1 MRITILAP
9 VLIGLLSAGAAAP
22 SPVTELAG
30 RYSSHFKN
38 GFVTGEKYESDD
50 ILEIVPVDATHAYF
64 RFDLQFYNGHSCSL
78 QGIAH
83 AVGNTLAYREAPTGV
98 DEKRCT
104 LTIARKGAKL
114 GWDDGDD
121 TCRAYCGARG
131 SFSEGSLPWSSKRPI
146 TYMARLKG
154 SSEYK
159 SALAEWKKGNK

>member
-1 MRITILAP
+1 MKTAILAP
-9 VLIGLLSAGAAAP
+9 ILIVLLSAGAAAP

-64 RFDLQFYNGHSCSL
+64 RFDLQFYNGHSCAL

-83 AVGNTLAYREAPTGV
+83 AVGNTLAYREAPTGAG
-98 DEKRCT
+98 EKRCT
-104 LTIARKGAKL
+104 LTIARKGARL

-121 TCRAYCGARG
+121 SCRAYCGARG
-131 SFSEGSLPWSSKRPI
+131 SFNEGSLPWSSKRPI

-159 SALAEWKKGNK
+159 SALDEWKKGKE